1 MNKKEAN
8 SVRILLINDRYEDA
22 EEIKTHLDEH
32 MRLPWS
38 LIHCINLKEATSR
51 ISMADIVILELELA
65 GISSPQQ
72 IFADVGDMLFETPII
87 ALTGKEKNQ
96 HGLATYVMEKGAAD
110 TIIRGQ
116 FGRLVD
122 AIEFALIRQKIT
134 TDARKSTDRAL
145 ADSKRHDAV
154 MLQERAD
161 SDAALLQAVKDKGA
175 EDLKKSNEGRADEQE
190 KSRQLL
196 RMFTGD
202 YSVDHKEKQQ
212 PTNIKKKDETHD

>member
-1 MNKKEAN
+1 MNKEEEK
-8 SVRILLINDRYEDA
+8 SVRILLINDRHEDA
-22 EEIKTHLDEH
+22 EEIKIHLDQH

-38 LIHCINLKEATSR
+38 LMHCISLKEATSR

-65 GISSPQQ
+65 GLSSPQQ
-72 IFADVGDMLFETPII
+72 IFKDVDDMLFEIPII
-87 ALTGKEKNQ
+87 ALTGKEDNQ

-116 FGRLVD
+116 FGHLVD

-134 TDARKSTDRAL
+134 TEARISTDRTL
-145 ADSKRHDAV
+145 ADSKK
-154 MLQERAD
+154 Q
-161 SDAALLQAVKDKGA
+161 DAALLQESKDSDAMLLQAAKDKGV
-175 EDLKKSNEGRADEQE
+175 EDLRQSNQGRADDKE

-202 YSVDHKEKQQ
+202 YSVDRKEKQ
-212 PTNIKKKDETHD
+212 